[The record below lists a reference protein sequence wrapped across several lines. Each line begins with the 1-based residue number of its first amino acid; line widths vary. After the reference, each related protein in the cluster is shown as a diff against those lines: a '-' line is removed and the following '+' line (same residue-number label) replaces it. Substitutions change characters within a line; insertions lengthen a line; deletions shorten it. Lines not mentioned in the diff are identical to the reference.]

1 MQNQK
6 IVLSKRP
13 SGLPSPDCFRLEE
26 EAHSPRPQGLV
37 RVRNEF
43 ISLDPYQRSVIGGN
57 HMGQTANIG
66 DVVPGEAVCTVIE
79 SENDEFPE
87 GTVVRAH
94 SGWQVFSDHMP
105 QALSRVPSA
114 LSRPSLALS
123 ILGMP
128 GLTAYAAMHQ
138 IAKVKAGDT
147 VLIPAAIGGV
157 GAMAGQL
164 AKLAGATTIGITSSE
179 EKCALAKELGYHHV
193 LNRNSGALAEDLSAV
208 APQGISIYLDL
219 AGDPILTIAAQ
230 QLSLGGHVILCGLI
244 QDYNGNHKTVG
255 PPPGLWIGK
264 RATVSGL
271 VVYDYEHLRS
281 TFEAAY
287 TGLYEQGVL
296 KPSEHVFQGLESA
309 PDAFCRMMQGQTLGK
324 VVVEVGKNGASS

>member
-6 IVLSKRP
+6 IVLEKRP
-13 SGLPSPDCFRLEE
+13 VGLPTPDCFRIENESL
-26 EAHSPRPQGLV
+26 SPFPQGLI
-37 RVRNEF
+37 RVRSEF
-43 ISLDPYQRSVIGGN
+43 VSLDPYQRSVIGGN
-57 HMGQTANIG
+57 HMGQTASIG
-66 DVVPGEAVCTVIE
+66 DVIPGEAVCTVVE
-79 SENDEFPE
+79 SENNEYPV
-87 GTVVRAH
+87 GTVVRSH
-94 SGWQVFSDHMP
+94 SGWQLFSDHAP
-105 QALSRVPSA
+105 QALSRVPSE

-179 EKCALAKELGYHHV
+179 EKGALAKELGYNHV
-193 LNRNSGALAEDLSAV
+193 LNRNSETLAEDLSAV

-230 QLSLGGHVILCGLI
+230 HLSLGGHVILCGLI
-244 QDYNGNHKTVG
+244 QDYNGNYKTMG

-281 TFEAAY
+281 TFETAY
-287 TGLYEQGVL
+287 TGLYEQGIL
-296 KPSEHVFQGLESA
+296 KPSEHVFHGLESA
-309 PDAFCRMMQGQTLGK
+309 PEAFCRMMQGQTLGK
-324 VVVEVGKNGASS
+324 VVVEIGKGSATA

>member
-6 IVLSKRP
+6 IVLAKRP
-13 SGLPSPDCFRLEE
+13 SGLPTPDCFRLEE
-26 EAHSPRPQGLV
+26 DALAPRQQGLV
-37 RVRNEF
+37 RVRSEF

-57 HMGQTANIG
+57 HMGQTADIG
-66 DVVPGEAVCTVIE
+66 DVIPGEAVCTVVE
-79 SENDEFPE
+79 SENDEYPV
-87 GTVVRAH
+87 GAMVRAH
-94 SGWQVFSDHMP
+94 SGWQVLSDHAP
-105 QALSRVPSA
+105 QALNRVPNG

-179 EKCALAKELGYHHV
+179 EKCAIAKELGYNHV
-193 LNRNSGALAEDLSAV
+193 LNRNSETLAEDLLAV

-244 QDYNGNHKTVG
+244 QDYNGNYKTMG

-287 TGLYEQGVL
+287 TGLYEQGIL
-296 KPSEHVFQGLESA
+296 KASEHVFQGLESA
-309 PDAFCRMMQGQTLGK
+309 AEAFCRMMQGQTLGK
-324 VVVEVGKNGASS
+324 VVVETRNSGASL

>member
-6 IVLSKRP
+6 IVLAKRP
-13 SGLPSPDCFRLEE
+13 AGLSTPDCFRLEE
-26 EAHSPRPQGLV
+26 AVLDTRPQGLV
-37 RVRNEF
+37 RLRSEF

-57 HMGQTANIG
+57 HMGQTADIG
-66 DVVPGEAVCTVIE
+66 DVVPSESVCTVIE
-79 SENDEFPE
+79 SESDEFPI

-94 SGWQVFSDHMP
+94 SGWQVFSDHAP
-105 QALSRVPSA
+105 QTLNRVPSA

-164 AKLAGATTIGITSSE
+164 AKLAGATTIGITSSK

-193 LNRNSGALAEDLSAV
+193 LNRNSETLADDLSAA

-244 QDYNGNHKTVG
+244 QDYNGNYKTMG

-281 TFEAAY
+281 TFETAY
-287 TGLYEQGVL
+287 TGLYEQGIL
-296 KPSEHVFQGLESA
+296 KASEHVFQGLDSA
-309 PDAFCRMMQGQTLGK
+309 PEAFCRMMQGQILGK
-324 VVVEVGKNGASS
+324 VVVEVGNSGVTS